1 MSDVV
6 LSELRGLVEEPVEEQ
21 APPKRRRVFVDR
33 EGRIIVGDDG
43 ASRERDG
50 RRLSEI
56 HPATFA

>member
-6 LSELRGLVEEPVEEQ
+6 LSQLRGLVEEPEEQ
-21 APPKRRRVFVDR
+21 APPRRRRVFVDR
-33 EGRIIVGDDG
+33 EGRIVVGDDV
-43 ASRERDG
+43 APRDDER